1 MRKVIDVGTDG
12 GVGAGGDGMGGGG
25 FTLNGNAIVSAQY
38 GSASLTPQRGPRR
51 QRVLGPRE

>member
-12 GVGAGGDGMGGGG
+12 GVGAGGDGLGGGG

-38 GSASLTPQRGPRR
+38 GSASLTPFTATMYIG
-51 QRVLGPRE
+51 LTWM